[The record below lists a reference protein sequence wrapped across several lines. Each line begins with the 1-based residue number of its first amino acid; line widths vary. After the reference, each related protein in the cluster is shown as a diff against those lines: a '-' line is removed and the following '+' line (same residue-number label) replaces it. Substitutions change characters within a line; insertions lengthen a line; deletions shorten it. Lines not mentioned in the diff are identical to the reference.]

1 MLLTERC
8 EITKYS
14 KTMYGISFQTWT
26 LQAPISECSDI
37 RIKETSG
44 NALPLT
50 SITFW
55 FAIYKHPPLIK

>member
-8 EITKYS
+8 EKNKYS
-14 KTMYGISFQTWT
+14 RIMSGISFQTWT
-26 LQAPISECSDI
+26 LQAPISECSDT

-55 FAIYKHPPLIK
+55 FANCKHPPLIK